1 MNNKIDTLRS
11 FLEIPYD
18 ELEKMNLE
26 AKRLRVSRENES
38 EIKEHY
44 LDYLQKEKRLKAI
57 TVGFSDLEGRFHM
70 LDYDKKFF
78 LSNYDNLTF
87 DGSSIRGFSRQAESD
102 LRLKIDWPAFWWL
115 PSDVFGPGKV
125 LMMGEVLDTN
135 GKPYEMDTRGL
146 LKKYVTLMKK
156 EKGYVFY
163 ASNEVEGFLLKGE
176 DAEKN
181 FNERIGFEI
190 AAKGGYYHSLP
201 GDLLRTFIDRTA
213 EAQRAMGFENEKDH
227 PEVAPSQFELNYSYS
242 EIINAADQIQIYKL
256 VARQIA
262 RNMGMTATFLPK
274 PIIGINGSGMHTNLS
289 VSKNGK
295 NLFYDKHGKGQ
306 LSQFAWDMVNR
317 ILSNASDMC
326 LILNSSVNAYRRL
339 DPHFEAPN
347 EIKVSEVDRGSMIRI
362 PLFNERSSRLEI
374 RSVGPDANPYL
385 AMYVLIKIG
394 LEEIIKKESKNK
406 RHRVKF
412 LPGNIHTAIQIFR
425 QSDTITRLF
434 GEELKKRF
442 VNLKLAAAD
451 RSPTELGSKVKNG
464 EVLYHHEVYNQML
477 WNDF

>member
-1 MNNKIDTLRS
+1 MDNSLSLKT

-18 ELEKMNLE
+18 ELERLNLE
-26 AKRLRVSRENES
+26 SKKRRMQGKPAEAKKFV
-38 EIKEHY
+38 
-44 LDYLQKEKRLKAI
+44 LDYITKEKRLKAVTI
-57 TVGFSDLEGRFHM
+57 GFSDIEGRFHM

-78 LSNYDNLTF
+78 ISSYDNLTF

-102 LRLKIDWPAFWWL
+102 LRLQPDWGAFWWL

-125 LMMGEVLDTN
+125 LMMGEIYDRE
-135 GKPYEMDTRGL
+135 GKPYGMDTRGL
-146 LKKYVTLMKK
+146 LKNYAAGLQKKY
-156 EKGYVFY
+156 GYTIY
-163 ASNEVEGFLLKGE
+163 AANEVEGFVLKGE

-181 FNERIGFEI
+181 FNESIGFEI

-201 GDLLRTFIDRTA
+201 GDLLRIFIDCNA
-213 EAQRAMGFENEKDH
+213 EAQRALGFENEKDH

-242 EIINAADQIQIYKL
+242 EVVNAADQIQLYKL
-256 VARQIA
+256 VSRQIA

-274 PIIGINGSGMHTNLS
+274 PIMGINGSGMHTNISLA
-289 VSKNGK
+289 KGNK
-295 NLFYDKHGKGQ
+295 NLFYDKKGRAQ
-306 LSQFAWDMVNR
+306 LSSLGWDMIHR
-317 ILSNASDMC
+317 ILSSAADTC

-362 PLFNERSSRLEI
+362 PLFNERSARIEV

-385 AMYVLIKIG
+385 MLYTLIKVG
-394 LEEIIKKESKNK
+394 LEGPIRRDNKNK
-406 RHRVKF
+406 RPRVRY
-412 LPGNIHTAIQIFR
+412 LPANIQTAIQQCR
-425 QSDTITRLF
+425 QSSVMEKML
-434 GEELKKRF
+434 GEELKRKF
-442 VNLKLAAAD
+442 IQLKQTAAE
-451 RSPTELGSKVKNG
+451 RSPSELGTRIKNG

>member
-1 MNNKIDTLRS
+1 MNNQTDNLRN

-18 ELEKMNLE
+18 ELEQMNLE
-26 AKRLRVSRENES
+26 AKKLRAARENES
-38 EIKEHY
+38 EIKENYISY
-44 LDYLQKEKRLKAI
+44 LKKEKQLKAVTI
-57 TVGFSDLEGRFHM
+57 GFSDLEGRFHM

-78 LSNYDNLTF
+78 LSSYENLTF
-87 DGSSIRGFSRQAESD
+87 DGSSIRGFSERTESD

-115 PSDVFGPGKV
+115 PSDVFGSGKI
-125 LMMGEVLDTN
+125 LIMGEVFDRD

-146 LKKYVTLMKK
+146 LKKYVSFLKK
-156 EKGYVFY
+156 EKGYTFY
-163 ASNEVEGFLLKGE
+163 AASEIEGFLLKGE

-201 GDLLRTFIDRTA
+201 NDILRTFIDRTA

-242 EIINAADQIQIYKL
+242 EAVNAADQIQIYKL

-262 RNMGMTATFLPK
+262 HSQGMTATFLPK
-274 PIIGINGSGMHTNLS
+274 PIVGINGSGMHTNLS
-289 VSKNGK
+289 ITKNGK
-295 NLFYDKHGKGQ
+295 NLFYDKKGKGQ
-306 LSQFAWDMVNR
+306 LSLFAWEIINR
-317 ILSNASDMC
+317 ILSNAGDIC
-326 LILNSSVNAYRRL
+326 LVLNSSVNAYRRL

-347 EIKVSEVDRGSMIRI
+347 EIKVSEVDRGSMIWI
-362 PLFNERSSRLEI
+362 PLFNQRSSRIEI

-385 AMYVLIKIG
+385 VMYVLIKTG
-394 LEEIIKKESKNK
+394 LEGTIKKGGQNK
-406 RHRVKF
+406 RQRVKF
-412 LPGNIHTAIQIFR
+412 LPGNIHTAIQLFR
-425 QSDTITRLF
+425 QSNTMTKLL
-434 GEELKKRF
+434 GEELKKKF
-442 VNLKLAAAD
+442 VSLKLTAAE
-451 RSPTELGSKVKNG
+451 RSPTELGTKVKNG